1 MEKSGE
7 NNSSLE
13 ELITTNSTDRKTPN
27 YLRINQSRKDPI
39 KKIKTIFEIKDL
51 GNGYTQVTNTLTG
64 VSKVYKN
71 FTRVDVNCSRFE
83 SYSAENE
90 DGEEVY
96 VAIEQGKETEIQKGD
111 LIGIWRFMCDVLPQA
126 FISIGSN
133 GSIDIKPKIL
143 AIIEEKIKLYKEKFI
158 EEKTTEMLNKK
169 QILQGTVLLDISQQK
184 NKFLQFKEEKM
195 NQVLSIMKVLDIKS
209 KSAELSIE
217 MALKKKENSLKILK
231 NKNNNK
237 KLKLF

>member
-1 MEKSGE
+1 MEKSTE
-7 NNSSLE
+7 NKDSIE
-13 ELITTNSTDRKTPN
+13 ELVINKKNRRKKPE
-27 YLRINQSRKDPI
+27 YLRLNETRNLPI
-39 KKIKTIFEIKDL
+39 KNIKTIFEIKDL

-71 FTRVDVNCSRFE
+71 FTRTDLKCSRFE

-111 LIGIWRFMCDVLPQA
+111 LMGIWRFMCDVLPQA
-126 FISIGSN
+126 FIGIGSD

-143 AIIEEKIKLYKEKFI
+143 AIMEEKIKVYKERFI

-169 QILQGTVLLDISQQK
+169 QSMQGAMMVDISKQK
-184 NKFLQFKEEKM
+184 NDFIEFKKEQITQIIDKM
-195 NQVLSIMKVLDIKS
+195 KLLEFKS
-209 KSAELSIE
+209 KISELSIGL
-217 MALKKKENSLKILK
+217 ALKKKENSFKKSVNTEKIIQRM
-231 NKNNNK
+231 
-237 KLKLF
+237 